1 MEWETIVADLK
12 EREESKKF
20 RAMGDRDYM
29 RDFVGGRQVE
39 DCESCGY
46 PLRREPDHGTEA
58 DGSISGL
65 FCTVCY
71 QNGEFVHDASD
82 IADFLTKAAPDIAKY
97 RGGSVGKIKLT
108 LKKDLKKVARWTT

>member
-1 MEWETIVADLK
+1 MADTK
-12 EREESKKF
+12 EREASKKF
-20 RAMGDRDYM
+20 RAIGDRDYM
-29 RDFVGGRQVE
+29 RDFAGGRQVD

-71 QNGEFVHDASD
+71 QNGEFVHEASD
-82 IADFLTKAAPDIAKY
+82 IAEFLTKAAPDIAKY

-108 LKKDLKKVARWTT
+108 LKKDLKKVARWSGA

>member
-1 MEWETIVADLK
+1 MAEIKD
-12 EREESKKF
+12 REESKKF
-20 RAMGDRDYM
+20 RASGDRDYM

-58 DGSISGL
+58 DGSISGIY
-65 FCTVCY
+65 CSVCY
-71 QNGEFVHDASD
+71 QNGEFVHEARD
-82 IADFLTKAAPDIAKY
+82 IAEFLTKAAPDIAKY

-108 LKKDLKKVARWTT
+108 LKKDLKKVPRWAEA